1 MVRRQVF
8 AAAAALALLAPA
20 LAEDN
25 PAPSRISLPATGVYP
40 VRQDSTQVLG
50 SNLIGAKVVSI
61 SNETIGRVSNLV
73 VNENGVV
80 EAAVI
85 SVGGLFGHKEV
96 AVMFKSLIIARNKAG
111 DAIDHVTLAATKD
124 DLRQAAE
131 FKPLSRR
138 HQGPPGGGRRIKSRS
153 RGRWSNGRPR

>member
-25 PAPSRISLPATGVYP
+25 PAPSRISMPATGVYP
-40 VRQDSTQVLG
+40 VRQDSSQWLG

-61 SNETIGRVSNLV
+61 TNETIGRVTNLV
-73 VNENGVV
+73 VNENGAV

-85 SVGGLFGHKEV
+85 SIGNFFGLRHKDV
-96 AVMFKSLIIARNKAG
+96 AVTYKSLIIARSKTG
-111 DAIDHVTLAATKD
+111 DAI
-124 DLRQAAE
+124 
-131 FKPLSRR
+131 
-138 HQGPPGGGRRIKSRS
+138 
-153 RGRWSNGRPR
+153 

>member
-1 MVRRQVF
+1 MVRRHVF
-8 AAAAALALLAPA
+8 AAAAAFAMLGTAFAQDTA
-20 LAEDN
+20 G
-25 PAPSRISLPATGVYP
+25 PSRIAMPATGAYP

-61 SNETIGRVSNLV
+61 TNETIGRVSNLV
-73 VNENGVV
+73 VNENGAV

-96 AVMFKSLIIARNKAG
+96 AVTFKSLIIARNKTG

-131 FKPLSRR
+131 FKPLSRQMIER
-138 HQGPPGGGRRIKSRS
+138 EAALKR
-153 RGRWSNGRPR
+153 

>member
-25 PAPSRISLPATGVYP
+25 PAPSRIFMPATGVYP

-85 SVGGLFGHKEV
+85 SVGGVFGHKEV
-96 AVMFKSLIIARNKAG
+96 AVTFKSLIIARNKAG

-131 FKPLSRR
+131 FKPLSRQMVKR
-138 HQGPPGGGRRIKSRS
+138 EAALKR
-153 RGRWSNGRPR
+153 

>member
-1 MVRRQVF
+1 MVRRHVV
-8 AAAAALALLAPA
+8 AAAAALAMLAPA

-25 PAPSRISLPATGVYP
+25 SVSRITMPATGVYP
-40 VRQDSTQVLG
+40 VRQDATQVLG

-73 VNENGVV
+73 VNENGAV

-96 AVMFKSLIIARNKAG
+96 AVTFKSLIIARNKAG
-111 DAIDHVTLAATKD
+111 DVIDHVTLAATKD

-131 FKPLSRR
+131 FKPLSRQMIER
-138 HQGPPGGGRRIKSRS
+138 EAALKR
-153 RGRWSNGRPR
+153 

>member
-1 MVRRQVF
+1 MVTRHVL
-8 AAAAALALLAPA
+8 AAAAALAVVIPA
-20 LAEDN
+20 LAED
-25 PAPSRISLPATGVYP
+25 APSRISLPATGVYP

-50 SNLIGAKVVSI
+50 SHLIGAKVVSI
-61 SNETIGRVSNLV
+61 NNGAIGRVSNLV
-73 VNENGVV
+73 VNENGAV

-96 AVMFKSLIIARNKAG
+96 AVTFKSLIIARNKTG

-131 FKPLSRR
+131 FKPLSQQMVEQQAALKR
-138 HQGPPGGGRRIKSRS
+138 
-153 RGRWSNGRPR
+153 

>member
-1 MVRRQVF
+1 MVRRHVL
-8 AAAAALALLAPA
+8 AAAAVLAMFVPA
-20 LAEDN
+20 LAQDN
-25 PAPSRISLPATGVYP
+25 SVSRITLPATGVYP
-40 VRQDSTQVLG
+40 VRQDATQVLG

-61 SNETIGRVSNLV
+61 SNQTIGRVSNLV

-96 AVMFKSLIIARNKAG
+96 AVTFKSLIIERNKSG

-131 FKPLSRR
+131 FKPLSRQMVER
-138 HQGPPGGGRRIKSRS
+138 EAALKR
-153 RGRWSNGRPR
+153 

>member
-1 MVRRQVF
+1 MLARQVLV
-8 AAAAALALLAPA
+8 AAAALALLLPA
-20 LAEDN
+20 LAQDN

-40 VRQDSTQVLG
+40 VRQDSTQLLG

-73 VNENGVV
+73 VNENGAV

-85 SVGGLFGHKEV
+85 SIGGLFGHKEV
-96 AVMFKSLIIARNKAG
+96 AVTFKSLIITRNKSG

-131 FKPLSRR
+131 FKPLSR
-138 HQGPPGGGRRIKSRS
+138 QMIDQQAALRR
-153 RGRWSNGRPR
+153 

>member
-1 MVRRQVF
+1 MIRRHLLV
-8 AAAAALALLAPA
+8 AAAAVVALLVPA
-20 LAEDN
+20 LAQDN

-61 SNETIGRVSNLV
+61 NNETIGRVSNLV
-73 VNENGVV
+73 VNENGMV
-80 EAAVI
+80 EAAVV
-85 SVGGLFGHKEV
+85 SVGGIFGHKEV
-96 AVMFKSLIIARNKAG
+96 AVTFKSLIIARTKTG

-131 FKPLSRR
+131 FKPLSRQMIDR
-138 HQGPPGGGRRIKSRS
+138 EAALKR
-153 RGRWSNGRPR
+153 